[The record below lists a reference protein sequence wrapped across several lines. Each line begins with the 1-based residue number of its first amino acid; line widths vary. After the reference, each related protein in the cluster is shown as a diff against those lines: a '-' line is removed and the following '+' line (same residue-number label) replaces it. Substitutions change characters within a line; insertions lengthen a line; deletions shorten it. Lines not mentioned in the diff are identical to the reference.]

1 MMKVIILLVSN
12 FAFQAPAIS
21 LKGAAAPAPAV
32 EAAPGPAPSSPKGV
46 GDLKDFAHLL
56 PYYPA
61 GQQELVMKT
70 RCVDFVNHLLEKGAY
85 QSEVVSA
92 LVPKCKWTKDECKT
106 LKDDL
111 VKRLKK
117 AAGPGKKA
125 AAGPAPGAAG
135 PAPAASLLQQQ
146 APAPAA
152 APGPAPGA
160 AAAPKDDPVWEGMWL
175 NGPRGPKP
183 EFATRH
189 TPLNP
194 SIYGWCDE
202 MYTMMKKKAIAGLD
216 TKEDAMQKRA
226 DNKKAFYE
234 GVKKRKAA
242 LAKAKKAQEDAFL
255 ELAFPY

>member
-1 MMKVIILLVSN
+1 MQFILLLVGN
-12 FAFQAPAIS
+12 LVVQAPAMS
-21 LKGAAAPAPAV
+21 LRAAPSPAV
-32 EAAPGPAPSSPKGV
+32 VEAPSPAPSSPKGV
-46 GDLKDFAHLL
+46 GDIKDFAHLL

-92 LVPKCKWTKDECKT
+92 LVPQCKWTKAECKT

-111 VKRLKK
+111 VERLKK
-117 AAGPGKKA
+117 AAGPA
-125 AAGPAPGAAG
+125 AAGPAPGPAGAA
-135 PAPAASLLQQQ
+135 PTPAASLLQQQ
-146 APAPAA
+146 APAPAPA
-152 APGPAPGA
+152 SAPGA
-160 AAAPKDDPVWEGMWL
+160 AAAKKDDPVWEGMWL

-183 EFATRH
+183 EFVTKH

-226 DNKKAFYE
+226 DAKKAFYK
-234 GVKKRKAA
+234 GVAKRKAA
-242 LAKAKKAQEDAFL
+242 LAKAKKAQDDAFL
-255 ELAFPY
+255 EVAFPY